1 MTSLLAKL
9 GFAEGVRAWV
19 YPQSIGGR
27 FQRLHRISGV
37 DPAGHPA
44 GRALDP
50 RRGAPAAAGEH
61 PGAEALRFGA
71 IYTAS
76 DTVLILILL
85 LSLAFAL
92 FFFTS
97 LFGRLWCGYACPQTV
112 FLEELIRPIE
122 QFFEGDRNAR
132 VKRDAGPLTTN
143 RVLRRLGK
151 WVVFALVAISGC
163 RVVRGVLQRRQRS
176 SGPAG
181 AVRTSYAF
189 ADIMATIAFLDFAWF
204 REQFCIYL
212 CPYAR
217 FQGVMTDDHT
227 LQITYETRRGEP
239 RGGDRREGRRPVRRL
254 QPVRQR
260 LSQPAS
266 TSANGYQLEC
276 IGCARCIDACD
287 HVMETLGHPG
297 LIVYTT
303 EAETRGEVRSLLRPR
318 PIIYGGLITS
328 LAVSAVAVVL
338 RAHVTFEAE
347 LSRSPGSTFVLDDDD
362 TIRNTYLL
370 NIGNNDARPGADQLH
385 RDARGPARR
394 AVMAP
399 PIALST
405 SEDRTVPVVVRL
417 PRDSGAARSIPVPVP
432 HQRAATT
439 RGCGCHLHDARAR
452 RRGGTDEHD
461 GHD

>member
-1 MTSLLAKL
+1 MTKLLARL

-27 FQRLHRISGV
+27 FQRLHRISGWILLAILLGV
-37 DPAGHPA
+37 PWLRVGGNPVLQANIPE
-44 GRALDP
+44 
-50 RRGAPAAAGEH
+50 RRLYA
-61 PGAEALRFGA
+61 FGA

-85 LSLAFAL
+85 LSLAFSL

-132 VKRDAGPLTTN
+132 IKRDAGPLTAN

-151 WVVFALVAISGC
+151 WAVFAVVA
-163 RVVRGVLQRRQRS
+163 VVGAS
-176 SGPAG
+176 SFVGYFSDARALWTGHAG
-181 AVRTSYAF
+181 STTYAF
-189 ADIMATIAFLDFAWF
+189 AGVIAAIAFLDFAWF

-227 LQITYETRRGEP
+227 LQITYETSRGEP
-239 RGGDRREGRRPVRRL
+239 RGGTDAKVDGRCVACNLCVNVCPTGIDIR
-254 QPVRQR
+254 
-260 LSQPAS
+260 
-266 TSANGYQLEC
+266 NGYQLEC

-287 HVMETLGHPG
+287 HVMEKLGHPG

-318 PIIYGGLITS
+318 PIIYGGIIAS
-328 LAVSAVAVVL
+328 LAVAAMVVL
-338 RAHVTFEAE
+338 RAHVAFEAE
-347 LSRSPGSTFVLDDDD
+347 LSRSPGSTFVLDSDD

-370 NIGNNDARPGADQLH
+370 SIGNNDARPGATSYTVSLEGL
-385 RDARGPARR
+385 AGAT
-394 AVMAP
+394 VLAP
-399 PIALST
+399 PIELGST
-405 SEDRTVPVVVRL
+405 EDRTVPVVVRL
-417 PRDSGAARSIPVPVP
+417 PRDSGPARSIPFRVRISSGRE
-432 HQRAATT
+432 QRVLQATFMT
-439 RGCGCHLHDARAR
+439 PGRGADEDKHDR
-452 RRGGTDEHD
+452 D
-461 GHD
+461 

>member
-27 FQRLHRISGV
+27 FQRLHRISGWILLAILLGV
-37 DPAGHPA
+37 PWIRFGGH
-44 GRALDP
+44 ALLQANIP
-50 RRGAPAAAGEH
+50 ERRLYA
-61 PGAEALRFGA
+61 FGA

-85 LSLAFAL
+85 LSLAFSL

-122 QFFEGDRNAR
+122 TFFEGDRNAR
-132 VKRDAGPLTTN
+132 MKRDAGPVTTD

-151 WVVFALVAISGC
+151 WAAFALVAVVGATSFVGYFSDA
-163 RVVRGVLQRRQRS
+163 RVLWTGAAS
-176 SGPAG
+176 S
-181 AVRTSYAF
+181 TSYAF
-189 ADIMATIAFLDFAWF
+189 AGVMAGIAFLDFAWF

-217 FQGVMTDDHT
+217 LQGVMTDDHT

-239 RGGDRREGRRPVRRL
+239 RGGADAKVDGRCVACNLCVNVCPTGIDIR
-254 QPVRQR
+254 
-260 LSQPAS
+260 
-266 TSANGYQLEC
+266 NGYQLEC

-287 HVMETLGHPG
+287 HVMGTLGHPG

-303 EAETRGEVRSLLRPR
+303 EAETRGEARSLLRPR
-318 PIIYGGLITS
+318 PIVYGGLITA
-328 LAVSAVAVVL
+328 LGVAAAIVL
-338 RAHVTFEAE
+338 MTHVAFEAE
-347 LSRSPGSTFVLDDDD
+347 LSRSPGSTFVLDEDD

-370 NIGNNDARPGADQLH
+370 SIGNNDARQGTVTYTVALEGLPGAT
-385 RDARGPARR
+385 
-394 AVMAP
+394 VMAP
-399 PIALST
+399 PIELSST
-405 SEDRTVPVVVRL
+405 QDRTVPVVVRL
-417 PRDSGAARSIPVPVP
+417 PRDSGPARSIPFHVRISSGQEERVL
-432 HQRAATT
+432 QATFMT
-439 RGCGCHLHDARAR
+439 PGRGADEEHH
-452 RRGGTDEHD
+452 EHD
-461 GHD
+461 

>member
-19 YPQSIGGR
+19 YPQSISGR
-27 FQRLHRISGV
+27 FQRLHRISGWILLAILLGV
-37 DPAGHPA
+37 PWVRVGGNPVLQANIPE
-44 GRALDP
+44 
-50 RRGAPAAAGEH
+50 RRLYAI
-61 PGAEALRFGA
+61 GA

-122 QFFEGDRNAR
+122 EFFEGDRNVR
-132 VKRDAGPLTTN
+132 MKRDAGPVTAD

-151 WVVFALVAISGC
+151 WAVFALVAIIGAASFVGYFTDA
-163 RVVRGVLQRRQRS
+163 RAIWTLQAS
-176 SGPAG
+176 P
-181 AVRTSYAF
+181 TSYAF
-189 ADIMATIAFLDFAWF
+189 AGVMAMIAFLDFAWF

-227 LQITYETRRGEP
+227 LQIAYETRRGEP
-239 RGGDRREGRRPVRRL
+239 RGGADAKVDGRCVACNLCVNVCPTGIDIR
-254 QPVRQR
+254 
-260 LSQPAS
+260 
-266 TSANGYQLEC
+266 NGYQLEC

-287 HVMETLGHPG
+287 RVMEKLNYPG

-318 PIIYGGLITS
+318 PIIYGGLIAS
-328 LAVSAVAVVL
+328 LAVAATVVL
-338 RAHVTFEAE
+338 RTHVAFEAE

-370 NIGNNDARPGADQLH
+370 NIGNNDPRPGAASYTVSLEGLPG
-385 RDARGPARR
+385 AV
-394 AVMAP
+394 VMAP
-399 PIALST
+399 PIELRST
-405 SEDRTVPVVVRL
+405 QDRTVPVVVRM
-417 PRDSGAARSIPVPVP
+417 PRDTGPARSIPFSVRISSGGEGRVL
-432 HQRAATT
+432 QATFMT
-439 RGCGCHLHDARAR
+439 PGRGAGEEKH
-452 RRGGTDEHD
+452 EHD
-461 GHD
+461 

>member
-27 FQRLHRISGV
+27 FQRLHRVSGWILLAILLGV
-37 DPAGHPA
+37 PWLRIGGTPLLQANIPE
-44 GRALDP
+44 
-50 RRGAPAAAGEH
+50 RRLYA
-61 PGAEALRFGA
+61 FGA

-85 LSLAFAL
+85 LALAFAL

-122 QFFEGDRNAR
+122 KFFEGDRNPR
-132 VKRDAGPLTTN
+132 MKRDAGPLTSD

-151 WVVFALVAISGC
+151 WSVFALVALVGATSFVGYFGDT
-163 RVVRGVLQRRQRS
+163 RALWTGH
-176 SGPAG
+176 AG
-181 AVRTSYAF
+181 STSYAF
-189 ADIMATIAFLDFAWF
+189 AGIMATIAFLDFAWF

-227 LQITYETRRGEP
+227 LQITYETSRGEP
-239 RGGDRREGRRPVRRL
+239 RGGPDAKVDGRCIACNLCVNVCPTGIDIRD
-254 QPVRQR
+254 
-260 LSQPAS
+260 
-266 TSANGYQLEC
+266 GYQLEC

-287 HVMETLGHPG
+287 HVMEKLGHKG

-303 EAETRGEVRSLLRPR
+303 EAETRGETRSLLRPR
-318 PIIYGGLITS
+318 PIIYGGLITA
-328 LAVSAVAVVL
+328 LVVAAVIVLTTHVA
-338 RAHVTFEAE
+338 FEAE
-347 LSRSPGSTFVLDDDD
+347 VSRSPGSTFVRDDDG

-370 NIGNNDARPGADQLH
+370 SIGNNDPRPEPATYTVTLEGLAGAV
-385 RDARGPARR
+385 
-394 AVMAP
+394 VMAP
-399 PIALST
+399 AIVLGST
-405 SEDRTVPVVVRL
+405 EDRTVPVVVRM
-417 PRDSGAARSIPVPVP
+417 PRDQGPARSIPFQLRIASGREERVL
-432 HQRAATT
+432 QATFMT
-439 RGCGCHLHDARAR
+439 PGRGAGE
-452 RRGGTDEHD
+452 DEH
-461 GHD
+461 GK

>member
-27 FQRLHRISGV
+27 FQRLHRISGWILLAILLGV
-37 DPAGHPA
+37 PWLKIGGTPLLQANIPE
-44 GRALDP
+44 
-50 RRGAPAAAGEH
+50 RRLYA
-61 PGAEALRFGA
+61 FGA

-85 LSLAFAL
+85 LALAFAL

-122 QFFEGDRNAR
+122 KFFEGDRNPR
-132 VKRDAGPLTTN
+132 MKRDAGPLTSD

-151 WVVFALVAISGC
+151 WSVFALVALVGATSFVGYFGDT
-163 RVVRGVLQRRQRS
+163 RALWTGH
-176 SGPAG
+176 AG
-181 AVRTSYAF
+181 STSYAF
-189 ADIMATIAFLDFAWF
+189 AGIIATIAFLDFAWF

-227 LQITYETRRGEP
+227 LQITYETSRGEP
-239 RGGDRREGRRPVRRL
+239 RGGPDAKVDGRCIACNLCVNVCPTGIDIRD
-254 QPVRQR
+254 
-260 LSQPAS
+260 
-266 TSANGYQLEC
+266 GYQLEC

-287 HVMETLGHPG
+287 HVMEKLGHKG

-303 EAETRGEVRSLLRPR
+303 EAETRGETRSLLRPR
-318 PIIYGGLITS
+318 PIIYGGLITA
-328 LAVSAVAVVL
+328 LVVAAVIVLTTHVA
-338 RAHVTFEAE
+338 FEAE
-347 LSRSPGSTFVLDDDD
+347 VSRSPGSTFVRDDDG

-370 NIGNNDARPGADQLH
+370 SIGNNDPRPEPATYTVTLEGLAGAV
-385 RDARGPARR
+385 
-394 AVMAP
+394 VMAP
-399 PIALST
+399 AIVLGST
-405 SEDRTVPVVVRL
+405 EDRTVPVVVRM
-417 PRDSGAARSIPVPVP
+417 PRDQGPARSIPFQLRIASGREERVL
-432 HQRAATT
+432 QATFMT
-439 RGCGCHLHDARAR
+439 PGRGAGE
-452 RRGGTDEHD
+452 DEH
-461 GHD
+461 GK

>member
-37 DPAGHPA
+37 ILLAILLGVPWIRIGGYPLLQADIP
-44 GRALDP
+44 GRRLYA
-50 RRGAPAAAGEH
+50 
-61 PGAEALRFGA
+61 FGA

-76 DTVLILILL
+76 DTVLVLILS

-122 QFFEGDRNAR
+122 MFFEGDRNAR
-132 VKRDAGPLTTN
+132 MKRDAGPLTTD

-151 WVVFALVAISGC
+151 WVVFALVAVIGAASFVGYFTDAKLIWTL
-163 RVVRGVLQRRQRS
+163 R
-176 SGPAG
+176 AG
-181 AVRTSYAF
+181 STSYAF
-189 ADIMATIAFLDFAWF
+189 TGVMAAIAFLDFAWF

-227 LQITYETRRGEP
+227 LQITYETGRGEP
-239 RGGDRREGRRPVRRL
+239 RGGAEAKVDGRCVACNLCVNVCPTGIDIRD
-254 QPVRQR
+254 
-260 LSQPAS
+260 
-266 TSANGYQLEC
+266 GYQLEC

-287 HVMETLGHPG
+287 HVMEKLGHPG
-297 LIVYTT
+297 LIVYST
-303 EAETRGEVRSLLRPR
+303 EAEARGEVRSLLRPR
-318 PIIYGGLITS
+318 PLVYGGLITA
-328 LAVSAVAVVL
+328 LAVSAVLVL
-338 RAHVTFEAE
+338 RAHVSFEAE

-370 NIGNNDARPGADQLH
+370 TIGNNDPRPGADPYTVTVEGLPGAQ
-385 RDARGPARR
+385 
-394 AVMAP
+394 VIAP
-399 PIALST
+399 PMQLGT
-405 SEDRTVPVVVRL
+405 SEDRTIPVVVRL
-417 PRDSGAARSIPVPVP
+417 PRDRGVARTIPFQFRITGP
-432 HQRAATT
+432 
-439 RGCGCHLHDARAR
+439 HDARLLAATFMTPG
-452 RRGGTDEHD
+452 RGADEEKDEHHE
-461 GHD
+461 HD